1 MLNLRPFV
9 LAGGLLLTAASGLA
23 AETKLTVPMDYR
35 LIRNVL
41 INQLYTG
48 AGETA
53 RVWKDGKDCSFL
65 DLSNPQISGETGS
78 VKIDNNIHARI
89 GINLGGKCMP
99 AFEWSGLLKTL
110 QKPALDAAGDV
121 LSFPVSSATATDAN
135 GQQLNINQLQDL
147 INKVVQPKLA
157 ELKIDLNQSRN
168 DIIKTLLPFIDANDT
183 EKLQDTV
190 NSLRFKQVQANEKGL
205 QITVGFTGLKQK
217 KSDIKPVA
225 VFNADELQQWQAV
238 WKGWESSL
246 EAALNKP
253 PLAKQA
259 ESDKETLREVM
270 QEAGVAFEK
279 GLTEPDAGD
288 NDAVR
293 AFFNDSWDKL
303 APLLRIASEQMP
315 GAEGLRYL
323 TLIAATDLM
332 YEVEAISSPLG
343 LDISANGLRKL
354 ARSYLAEQ
362 AGRKKTQ

>member
-1 MLNLRPFV
+1 MLIFRPFI
-9 LAGGLLLTAASGLA
+9 LLGSLLLIAANCPAG
-23 AETKLTVPMDYR
+23 ETKLTVPMDYR

-41 INQLYTG
+41 IHQLYTG

-65 DLSNPQISGETGS
+65 DLSNPQLGGDSGL
-78 VKIDNNIHARI
+78 VKINNTIHARI

-99 AFEWSGLLKTL
+99 ALEWSGMLETL
-110 QKPALDAAGDV
+110 QKPTLDAIGDV
-121 LSFPVSSATATDAN
+121 LSFPVSSAIATDAN
-135 GQQLNINQLQDL
+135 GQQLQVNQLQDL

-157 ELKIDLNQSRN
+157 ELKIDLKQSHN
-168 DIIKTLLPFIDANDT
+168 DIIKTILPFVDAEDT

-190 NSLRFKQVQANEKGL
+190 NSLRFKQVQASDKGV

-217 KSDIKPVA
+217 KPDIKPVA
-225 VFNADELQQWQAV
+225 AFSAEELQQWQAV
-238 WKGWESSL
+238 WKNWQTSL
-246 EAALNKP
+246 ETALNKP

-259 ESDKETLREVM
+259 ESDKDALREVM

-279 GLTEPDAGD
+279 GLTESVVGD
-288 NDAVR
+288 NDPVR
-293 AFFNDSWDKL
+293 EFFNDSWDKL
-303 APLLRIASEQMP
+303 APLLRTASEQLP

-332 YEVEAISSPLG
+332 YEVEAISTPLG
-343 LDISANGLRKL
+343 LDVSANGLRKL

>member
-1 MLNLRPFV
+1 MLFFRPFL
-9 LAGGLLLTAASGLA
+9 LAGGLLLSAASCPA

-41 INQLYTG
+41 IHQLYTG

-65 DLSNPQISGETGS
+65 DLSNPQISGAAGL
-78 VKIDNNIHARI
+78 VKIDNAIHARI

-99 AFEWSGLLKTL
+99 ALEWSGMLETL
-110 QKPALDAAGDV
+110 QKPMVDAAGDV
-121 LSFPVSSATATDAN
+121 LSFPVSSAIATDAS
-135 GQQLNINQLQDL
+135 GQQLHVNQLQDL

-157 ELKIDLNQSRN
+157 ELKIDLHQSHS
-168 DIIKTLLPFIDANDT
+168 DIIKTLLPFIDADDT

-190 NSLRFKQVQANEKGL
+190 NSLRFKQALADEKGL
-205 QITVGFTGLKQK
+205 QLTVGFTGLKQNK
-217 KSDIKPVA
+217 ADIKPVA
-225 VFNADELQQWQAV
+225 AFNADELQQWQAV
-238 WKGWESSL
+238 WKNWQASL

-253 PLAKQA
+253 PLAKQT
-259 ESDKETLREVM
+259 ESDKDTLREVM
-270 QEAGVAFEK
+270 QEAGAAFER
-279 GLTEPDAGD
+279 GLTEADAGD
-288 NDAVR
+288 NDPVR
-293 AFFNDSWDKL
+293 GFFNDSWDKL
-303 APLLRIASEQMP
+303 APLLRTASEQMP

-332 YEVEAISSPLG
+332 YEVEAISKPLG